1 MCAVAA
7 VLSLFESFLPELPV
21 PDAKLGLS
29 NLAVMTSLC
38 TDGITGG
45 LCTAAFKAF
54 FALLTRGL
62 TAGLMSF
69 SGSILSTFVM
79 WLVLKCDRRKFGCVG
94 IGIIGAVVH
103 NIGQLMIAFFVI
115 GNTVRYY
122 VPYLII
128 AAVFAGAFTGI
139 VNSVLI
145 IVVSSAENTDHR

>member
-1 MCAVAA
+1 M
-7 VLSLFESFLPELPV
+7 PELPV

-54 FALLTRGL
+54 FAL
-62 TAGLMSF
+62 
-69 SGSILSTFVM
+69 
-79 WLVLKCDRRKFGCVG
+79 KFGCVG